1 VRTTRRRSVAFLVW
15 RDRGNPEGGGSETYI
30 ERIAEYLAAEGA
42 AVTICTAAYPGAERN
57 EVRNGIQ
64 FRRRGSKH
72 TVYLH
77 GLRWLLS
84 RAGRRTDVVVDVQ
97 NGLPFFAP
105 LVRRKPVINLTHHV
119 HREQWQIIYPGL
131 LGRFGWWLESRV
143 SPRVY
148 RTRRYVT
155 VSAASRTDLAALGI
169 DPGRIELVYN
179 GIDDPASLGPR
190 APRADRPTITVLG
203 RLVPHKQ
210 VEHAFQVVAELR
222 DEIADLHL
230 DVVGDGW
237 WRDRLVAAADAAGVT
252 EFVTFHGTVGDAER
266 DTLLEQ
272 SWLLL
277 TPSIKEGWGLV
288 IMEAAARGVPCIA
301 YADAGGV
308 TEAVVDSETGWL
320 VTDLAELTKRTRE
333 LLTDHELRESMGRAA
348 ERRAGAFSW
357 DVTGA
362 RFAELVARY

>member
-1 VRTTRRRSVAFLVW
+1 MRTTRPRSVAFLVW

-30 ERIAEYLAAEGA
+30 ERIATYLAAEGTE
-42 AVTICTAAYPGAERN
+42 VTICTAAYPGAPRD
-57 EVRNGIQ
+57 EVRDGVR
-64 FRRRGSKH
+64 FRRRGTKH

-97 NGLPFFAP
+97 NGIPFFAP

-143 SPRVY
+143 APRVF

-155 VSAASRTDLAALGI
+155 VSEASRTDLAALGV
-169 DPGRIELVYN
+169 DAGRIDLVYN
-179 GIDDPASLGPR
+179 GIDPASAAPR

-210 VEHAFQVVAELR
+210 IEHAFRVVAELR

-230 DVVGDGW
+230 DVIGDGW
-237 WRDRLVAAADAAGVT
+237 WRDRLVAAADAAGVSDL
-252 EFVTFHGTVGDAER
+252 VTFHGAVSDAER
-266 DTLLEQ
+266 DALLEQ
-272 SWLLL
+272 SWLML
-277 TPSIKEGWGLV
+277 TPSVKEGWGIV

-320 VTDLAELTKRTRE
+320 VADLAELTKRTRE
-333 LLTDHELRESMGRAA
+333 LLTDRELREWMGRAA
-348 ERRAGAFSW
+348 ERRARAFSW
-357 DVTGA
+357 DITGA
-362 RFAELVARY
+362 RFAELLARY